1 MFQNWSWSQRSI
13 TNPHQ
18 HNYSPGITNY
28 YLFFKINIYAM
39 HTVQF
44 TIIFS
49 IHLKFLLTTSTR
61 NIKNSI
67 FQKFVTFHLL

>member
-1 MFQNWSWSQRSI
+1 
-13 TNPHQ
+13 
-18 HNYSPGITNY
+18 
-28 YLFFKINIYAM
+28 M

-67 FQKFVTFHLL
+67 FKKFVTFHLL